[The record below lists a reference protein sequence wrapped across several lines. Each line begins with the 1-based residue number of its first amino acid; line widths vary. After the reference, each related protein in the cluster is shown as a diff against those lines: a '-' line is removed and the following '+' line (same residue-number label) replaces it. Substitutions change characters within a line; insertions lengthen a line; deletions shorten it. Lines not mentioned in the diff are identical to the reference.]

1 MGIFNNR
8 SASRSGKNK
17 KSHRQR
23 THQEYD
29 LTYKSNKPKKAAPA
43 PLINT
48 ESAAKPAAPAA
59 QKKSGVPVK
68 RVVVRKAAPAVKEPT
83 VTPAVPNMSAATVP
97 AAEKPEAAPKAVQE
111 KKPAAPAGHTN
122 SEMLTTSVSDEEVEN
137 LPDDSAARPKFNF
150 DNGGMGG
157 IDVSALDLSSLDDY
171 IDEESIDEPED
182 DNIYSDDDDDYTFD
196 ADPSSIQISEMDR

>member
-8 SASRSGKNK
+8 SANRSGKNK
-17 KSHRQR
+17 ESHRQR
-23 THQEYD
+23 THREYD
-29 LTYKSNKPKKAAPA
+29 LTYKSNKPIKAAPT
-43 PLINT
+43 PIFNT
-48 ESAAKPAAPAA
+48 ENAAKPSAPAA
-59 QKKSGVPVK
+59 QKKSVVPIK

-97 AAEKPEAAPKAVQE
+97 AEKPAAAPKAVQE
-111 KKPAAPAGHTN
+111 NISAASAVHTN

-196 ADPSSIQISEMDR
+196 ADPSSIQLSDMDR

>member
-8 SASRSGKNK
+8 STNRSGKNK

-23 THQEYD
+23 THREYD
-29 LTYKSNKPKKAAPA
+29 LTYKSNNPQKAAPA

-48 ESAAKPAAPAA
+48 ESAAKPSVPSS

-68 RVVVRKAAPAVKEPT
+68 RIVVRKAAASVKEPT
-83 VTPAVPNMSAATVP
+83 VPSAVPNMSAATVP
-97 AAEKPEAAPKAVQE
+97 VAEKPAAAPKAVQE
-111 KKPAAPAGHTN
+111 KKPAAPAVHNN
-122 SEMLTTSVSDEEVEN
+122 SEMLTTSVSDEEVEK

-196 ADPSSIQISEMDR
+196 ADPSSIRLSDMDR